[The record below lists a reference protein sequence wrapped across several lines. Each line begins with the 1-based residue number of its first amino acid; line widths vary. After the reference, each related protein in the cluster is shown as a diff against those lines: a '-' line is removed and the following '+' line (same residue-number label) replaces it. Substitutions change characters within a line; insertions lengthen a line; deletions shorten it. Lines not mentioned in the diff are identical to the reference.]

1 MDICHLAVIGVGS
14 RGQSLLRVLAGMEDV
29 RVDAVC
35 DNRAERVTAAQ
46 SAVEEAVHYRPAGYA
61 DWHEALAHPGLRA
74 VVIATPWF
82 LHIPVTVAAMKRG
95 IRPACEVGA
104 AFSVDDCWKLIDTYE
119 ETGVPAMLLENRC
132 FNRDAMTLLQMSR
145 AGLFGKIVACQ
156 MGYRHDLRYQVGG
169 DKDPLHGRV
178 NEYLYGNSDNYATH
192 PLGPCARLLN
202 VNRGNRMESLTAMA
216 TGAFGMAD
224 YTARQPDHPLA
235 GRTWKQGDIVT
246 VLIKLAL
253 GEVITLTLDTTLPRP
268 YSHNC
273 FIHGTRGMYN
283 GETRAVFL
291 EGVHEETTDN
301 TKYLNNL
308 DGYRPEYEHP
318 VWKNYNPDAGQAHG
332 GQDYLTL
339 RAFLDSVFRGCE
351 PPIDVYDMAAW
362 KSISPLSAASIAQ
375 GGHPMEIPDFTRG
388 LWMRERKV
396 YEGPWAI

>member
-1 MDICHLAVIGVGS
+1 MDIIHLAVIGLGS
-14 RGQSLLRVLAGMEDV
+14 RGTSLMRNLTAMEDV
-29 RVDAVC
+29 RIEAVC
-35 DNRAERVTAAQ
+35 DIRPERVTAAQ
-46 SAVEEAVHYRPAGYA
+46 DAAEAAASYRPEGYD
-61 DWHEALAHPGLRA
+61 DWKRALAHPGLDA

-95 IRPACEVGA
+95 IRPASEVGA

-132 FNRDAMTLLQMSR
+132 YNRDAMTLLQMSR
-145 AGLFGKIVACQ
+145 AGLFGKLVACQ
-156 MGYRHDLRYQVGG
+156 MGYRHDLRHQVGG
-169 DKDPLHGRV
+169 DSDPLHGRV
-178 NEYLYGNSDNYATH
+178 KEYLYNNSDNYATH
-192 PLGPCARLLN
+192 PLGPLARMLN
-202 VNRGNRMESLTAMA
+202 VNRGNRMESLVAVA
-216 TGAFGMAD
+216 TGAFGMED
-224 YTARQPDHPLA
+224 YTARIPGHPLR

-246 VLIKLAL
+246 VLITLAG

-308 DGYRPEYEHP
+308 DSYRPQYEHP
-318 VWKNYNPDAGQAHG
+318 VWQGYDPDAGLSHG
-332 GQDYLTL
+332 GQDWVTL
-339 RAFLDSVFRGCE
+339 RGFLDSVRRGCE

-362 KSISPLSAASIAQ
+362 TSVSPLSQESIRL
-375 GGHPMEIPDFTRG
+375 GGHPVTIPDFTRG
-388 LWMRERKV
+388 LWMRDREV
-396 YEGPWAI
+396 YTGAYEI